1 MLSQEILEKIT
12 EIYRLLSQINNYGI
26 NFEFWKSKQRGG
38 KSYLFKLELKIYI
51 LIERTEKEEM
61 KVKNILREEIDLNET
76 TANIQLEKT
85 IEKIKELI
93 TATNEN
99 D

>member
-1 MLSQEILEKIT
+1 MLSEEILEKIK
-12 EIYRLLSQINNYGI
+12 EIYRLISQINNYWTRLD
-26 NFEFWKSKQRGG
+26 FWKSKQRSNKNYIYEFNLDIYSTIEETG
-38 KSYLFKLELKIYI
+38 K
-51 LIERTEKEEM
+51 KEI
-61 KVKNILREEIDLNET
+61 KTKNIIQEKIDLNEA

>member
-1 MLSQEILEKIT
+1 MLSEEILEKIK
-12 EIYRLLSQINNYGI
+12 EIYRLVSQINNYWTRL
-26 NFEFWKSKQRGG
+26 EFWRSKQRSNNNYIYEFNLDIYATIEETG
-38 KSYLFKLELKIYI
+38 K
-51 LIERTEKEEM
+51 KEI
-61 KVKNILREEIDLNET
+61 KTKNIIQERIDLNEA